1 MTIHTCK
8 ICGYSTSV
16 STNLKKHINRK
27 TPCNKACLTAPSAPK
42 TAPSAPKTEAKSKN
56 KLIIINKL
64 QCIHCLKIFSRK
76 NNMTK
81 HQIKS
86 CKKINYN
93 KEVEFIYVSDNE
105 EKDLYNKDMLKKL
118 KEELKEELEEL
129 KNKPNIVN
137 NHVHLY
143 AVPMDQES
151 IKQIFDEN
159 SGSNLFYGGF

>member
-76 NNMTK
+76 NNLTK
-81 HQIKS
+81 HQVKS

-93 KEVEFIYVSDNE
+93 EEVEFIYVSNNE

-118 KEELKEELEEL
+118 KDELKEELEKL
-129 KNKPNIVN
+129 KNKPNIV

-151 IKQIFDEN
+151 IKQMKILDLIYFMEAFN
-159 SGSNLFYGGF
+159 C